1 MLANKEGRN
10 FRDEQVGQG
19 GSVPGLWGVML
30 HRKISIKTYEKSS
43 FQKCYIKCY
52 IKVSPDTHTMPPLLS
67 KNQTAIDGKTTAY
80 VRENYVCNRPVSKI
94 ADLDKVLSDISQVK

>member
-19 GSVPGLWGVML
+19 GSVPGLWGVTL

-43 FQKCYIKCY
+43 FQKCYIK
-52 IKVSPDTHTMPPLLS
+52 VSLDTHTMPPLLS
-67 KNQTAIDGKTTAY
+67 KNQTAIGGKTTAY
-80 VRENYVCNRPVSKI
+80 VRENYVCNRPVNKI
-94 ADLDKVLSDISQVK
+94 ADPDKVLSDISQVK